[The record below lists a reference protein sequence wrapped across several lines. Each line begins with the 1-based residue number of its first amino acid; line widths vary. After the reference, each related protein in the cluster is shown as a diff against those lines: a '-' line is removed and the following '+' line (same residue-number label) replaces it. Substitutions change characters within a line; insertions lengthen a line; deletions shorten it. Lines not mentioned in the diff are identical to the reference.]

1 MRSANFFYNLA
12 IIRQQKRNVG
22 HPTFLSS
29 FWIHWLYILNFFLPA
44 LRKLLQLDFC
54 SAPTLRQ
61 QQQIQ
66 VGTYHL
72 EFTKRKLASDNAY
85 QLIFSASVLHCLL
98 HFMPSLIANRL
109 CFSFKLFQPIFLC
122 ARPFLHNSP
131 DNLQSNKFHELPPI
145 VFIHIICDF
154 LDILPLFLTF
164 FKYWDIISISL
175 IQNILSYPKLHIRLI

>member
-1 MRSANFFYNLA
+1 MRSADFFYNLA

-85 QLIFSASVLHCLL
+85 QLIFSASVLHRLL
-98 HFMPSLIANRL
+98 HFIPSHIANRL
-109 CFSFKLFQPIFLC
+109 CFAFKLFQPIFLC
-122 ARPFLHNSP
+122 ARPFRHNSP
-131 DNLQSNKFHELPPI
+131 DNLQSIHIQHHELPPI
-145 VFIHIICDF
+145 VEFI
-154 LDILPLFLTF
+154 
-164 FKYWDIISISL
+164 
-175 IQNILSYPKLHIRLI
+175 